1 MQIFIDAIPA
11 LVEAWGLILTPIVLG
26 YLLLGVVMGLAI
38 GVFPGLGGIAGLSL
52 ILPFMFGLDPI
63 IGLALMIGMVAVVPT
78 SDTFA
83 SVLMGIPGSS
93 ASQATVLDGF
103 PLSKRGQAAR
113 ALSAAFASSLFGGL
127 VGATFLTVFILV
139 ARPIVLEF
147 KSPELLM
154 VSIFG
159 LSMVGILAGRVA
171 LKGFVAAGAG
181 MLVASIG
188 EGPFNGELRMSS
200 YNYPYLVDGL
210 KLVIVGLGIFAI
222 PEIVALLRKDQAI
235 ADRPVL
241 GSGWV
246 SGLSDWWQNKWL
258 SMRCAVIGVVVG
270 VIPGL
275 GGSVVDWIAYG
286 HTVQTTKDKSN
297 FGSGEIR
304 GVIGPESSN
313 NAKEGGGLVPT
324 LLFGIPGSG
333 SMAIF
338 IGALALLG
346 SGELEVGQT
355 MLKNNLNYTYAIVW
369 MLGLANV
376 FGTVLCII
384 LSGQIAKLTNIR
396 FALIAPFIFMIIAFA
411 AFQSGQNLMD
421 LVALFAIGMLGI
433 LMRRFDW
440 SRPAFLIGFVLAN
453 PVENYTNNATQIAG
467 IRFARSLEAGFEY
480 IASPIV
486 ITLIIITLVS
496 VVVGLRQAKNIRAE
510 GEVASGGKRA
520 PFIFLMAMIG
530 FIIYALIDTASIPE
544 YAFVDAIFPV
554 FVASVSL
561 AAALGLMVQMM
572 LKPETAPV
580 FADREKDA
588 EAKEMRYGLWQTLA
602 WFAGL
607 LLATSVFGFII
618 ALAGFLLLFFHFRAK
633 VAPLQVIVLSVM
645 GVGFIM
651 FMAWLL
657 NRDFPP
663 GLLQAYTTLPW
674 PLG

>member
-1 MQIFIDAIPA
+1 
-11 LVEAWGLILTPIVLG
+11 
-26 YLLLGVVMGLAI
+26 
-38 GVFPGLGGIAGLSL
+38 
-52 ILPFMFGLDPI
+52 
-63 IGLALMIGMVAVVPT
+63 MV
-78 SDTFA
+78 
-83 SVLMGIPGSS
+83 I
-93 ASQATVLDGF
+93 
-103 PLSKRGQAAR
+103 
-113 ALSAAFASSLFGGL
+113 
-127 VGATFLTVFILV
+127 
-139 ARPIVLEF
+139 
-147 KSPELLM
+147 
-154 VSIFG
+154 
-159 LSMVGILAGRVA
+159 
-171 LKGFVAAGAG
+171 
-181 MLVASIG
+181 
-188 EGPFNGELRMSS
+188 
-200 YNYPYLVDGL
+200 
-210 KLVIVGLGIFAI
+210 
-222 PEIVALLRKDQAI
+222 
-235 ADRPVL
+235 
-241 GSGWV
+241 
-246 SGLSDWWQNKWL
+246 
-258 SMRCAVIGVVVG
+258 RCRRQR
-270 VIPGL
+270 
-275 GGSVVDWIAYG
+275 
-286 HTVQTTKDKSN
+286 TNQT

-561 AAALGLMVQMM
+561 VAALGLMVQMM

-633 VAPLQVIVLSVM
+633 VAPLQVIVLSIM

-663 GLLQAYTTLPW
+663 GLLQAFTTLPW